1 MPYSAC
7 LAGPT
12 LRRPTSTKVHVHVHK
27 PAVQRVRGTTLLFAA
42 RSACNS
48 LQRTTPGVPA
58 DFTYRQGPGCVR
70 PANPLKNERSA
81 CATTTNA
88 QPASEA
94 TSSGPFLPEGVAGG
108 PYLLPPTWPGQA
120 APAARTRRSWAPV
133 SSVCMRALR
142 GSPPLR
148 PGAHLRLLERRE
160 VYAFL
165 GTKTSHTR
173 GQPA

>member
-1 MPYSAC
+1 MI
-7 LAGPT
+7 LNMI
-12 LRRPTSTKVHVHVHK
+12 LDLILKPTSTKVHVHVHK

-94 TSSGPFLPEGVAGG
+94 TSSGPFLPEGVAGLF
-108 PYLLPPTWPGQA
+108 YLGYTPQAVYHSGIQGVAEIRPRDPHPWTAISRESLMAHRGHGVELVPG
-120 APAARTRRSWAPV
+120 
-133 SSVCMRALR
+133 
-142 GSPPLR
+142 
-148 PGAHLRLLERRE
+148 
-160 VYAFL
+160 
-165 GTKTSHTR
+165 
-173 GQPA
+173 